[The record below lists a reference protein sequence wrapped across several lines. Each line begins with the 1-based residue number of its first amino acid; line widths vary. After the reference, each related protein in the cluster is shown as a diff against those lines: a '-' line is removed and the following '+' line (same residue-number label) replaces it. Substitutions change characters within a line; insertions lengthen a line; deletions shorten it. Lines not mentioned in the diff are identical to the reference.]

1 MAGTA
6 QMLTALVADQAGQ
19 IFDLEG
25 YAAVGMAGSQPT
37 PLTAGH
43 TIALPYGSEL
53 MWLPD
58 RRPVVYNLERG
69 RIEVLEQNPYAPG
82 QPIFPV
88 SVFNSPGHVITQVCA
103 YREEAAAGP
112 LPLFSYGAV
121 GWHTDGFRSAAQRV
135 DDEPRQDL
143 RHMPDD
149 KIRAGIDTMRAA
161 LPGNRLREHL
171 ENCALIYGCP
181 AGKNFFL
188 GRYEAPLPTAHSC
201 NARCLGCLSQ
211 QPPESGI
218 ACSQNRIALTPCAD
232 EIAQVALA
240 HIERVDQ
247 AVVSFGQGCE
257 GDPLLAAEVIGPA
270 IRQIRRHTDRGTINL
285 NTNAS
290 LTNRLGQLIEAGLD
304 SIRISLNSAHEP
316 YYSAYFRPVNY
327 RFADVCR
334 SADLAIAG
342 GLFVSIN
349 YLNLP
354 GVSDTQTEFHALTV
368 FIDHHP
374 INMIQWRNLN
384 FDPRRYWLAMRATGG
399 LEKPFGISQLISKVS
414 VRFPHLQHGY
424 FNPPR
429 ERWLQVGSPPR
440 KESS

>member
-1 MAGTA
+1 MAGPA
-6 QMLTALVADQAGQ
+6 DMLTALVADQAGQ

-25 YAAVGMAGSQPT
+25 YAAVGLAGSQST
-37 PLTAGH
+37 PLATGH

-53 MWLPD
+53 LWLPD
-58 RRPVVYNLERG
+58 RRPMVYNLECG
-69 RIEVLEQNPYAPG
+69 RIEVLEENPYEPG
-82 QPIFPV
+82 QPVFPV
-88 SVFNSPGHVITQVCA
+88 SAFNSPGHVITQVCA
-103 YREEAAAGP
+103 YREKPTADP

-135 DDEPRQDL
+135 DNEPRQDL

-149 KIRAGIDTMRAA
+149 KIRAGIDGMRAA

-171 ENCALIYGCP
+171 ENCALTYGCP

-188 GRYEAPLPTAHSC
+188 GRYEAPLPTAQTC
-201 NARCLGCLSQ
+201 NARCLGCISL
-211 QPPESGI
+211 QPPESGV
-218 ACSQNRIALTPCAD
+218 ACSQDRIAFTPSAD
-232 EIAQVALA
+232 EIAEVALA
-240 HIERVDQ
+240 HIARVDQ

-270 IRQIRRHTDRGTINL
+270 IRQIRRHTQRGTINL

-290 LTNRLGQLIEAGLD
+290 LPLRLEPLITAGLD

-316 YYSAYFRPVNY
+316 YYKAYFRPRNY
-327 RFADVCR
+327 HFADVCR

-354 GVSDTQTEFHALTV
+354 GLSDTQAEFRALAA

-384 FDPRRYWLAMRATGG
+384 FDPRRYWRAMRTADG
-399 LEKPFGISQLISKVS
+399 LGEPFGIPQLVS
-414 VRFPHLQHGY
+414 EVSGRFPHLQHGY
-424 FNPPR
+424 FNPPK
-429 ERWLQVGSPPR
+429 ERWLQRGAPSQ
-440 KESS
+440 KEPS